1 MKQEIKP
8 ATGRLGVLV
17 VGVGGAVATT
27 MIVGTL
33 ASRKGL
39 AKPIGSITQ
48 LATMRMENNEEK
60 LIKDI
65 VPLTNLEDIVF
76 GGWDIFPD
84 NAYEAAMYAEVLKE
98 KDLNG
103 VKEELEAI
111 KPMPAAFDHNWA
123 KRLNGTHVKKAAT
136 RWEMVEQ
143 LRQDI
148 RDFKAANNCERVVVL
163 WAASTEIKPA
173 TGRLGVL
180 VVGVGGAVAT
190 TMIVGTLASRK
201 GLAKPIGSI
210 TQLAT
215 MRMENNEEK
224 LIKDIVPLTN
234 LEDIVFGGW
243 DIFPDNAY
251 EAAMYA
257 EVLKEKDL
265 NGVKE
270 ELEAIKPMPA
280 AFDHNWAKRL
290 NGTHVKKAATRWE
303 MVEQLRQDIRDFKA
317 ANNCERVVVLWAA
330 STEIYIPLSDEHMS
344 LAALE
349 KAMKE
354 NNTDVISPS
363 MCYAYAA
370 IAEDAPFVM
379 GAPNL
384 CVDTP
389 AMWEF
394 SKQKN
399 VPISGKDFKS
409 GQTLMKTVLAPMF
422 KTRMLGVNGWFST
435 NILGN
440 RDGEVLDDPDNFKTK
455 EVSKLSVIDTIFE
468 PEKYPDL
475 YGDVY
480 HKVRI
485 NYYPPRKDNK
495 EAWDNIDIFGWMGYP
510 MEIKVNFLCR
520 DSILAAPIALDLVLF
535 SDLAM
540 RAGMCGIQTWL
551 SFFCKSPM
559 HDFEH
564 QPEHDLFTQWRMVK
578 QTLRNMIG
586 EKEPDY
592 LA

>member
-1 MKQEIKP
+1 MEKIEVKE
-8 ATGRLGVLV
+8 AKGKLGILV

-27 MIVGTL
+27 MITGTL
-33 ASRKGL
+33 AARKGL
-39 AKPIGSITQ
+39 AKPIGSISQ
-48 LATMRMENNEEK
+48 LATMRLENGEEK
-60 LIKDI
+60 AIKDI
-65 VPLTNLEDIVF
+65 VPLTDLNDIVF

-84 NAYEAAMYAEVLKE
+84 NAYEAALYAEVLKE

-103 VKEELEAI
+103 VKDELEAI

-123 KRLNGTHVKKAAT
+123 KRLNGTHIKQAA
-136 RWEMVEQ
+136 
-143 LRQDI
+143 I
-148 RDFKAANNCERVVVL
+148 A
-163 WAASTEIKPA
+163 
-173 TGRLGVL
+173 
-180 VVGVGGAVAT
+180 
-190 TMIVGTLASRK
+190 
-201 GLAKPIGSI
+201 
-210 TQLAT
+210 
-215 MRMENNEEK
+215 
-224 LIKDIVPLTN
+224 
-234 LEDIVFGGW
+234 
-243 DIFPDNAY
+243 
-251 EAAMYA
+251 
-257 EVLKEKDL
+257 
-265 NGVKE
+265 
-270 ELEAIKPMPA
+270 
-280 AFDHNWAKRL
+280 
-290 NGTHVKKAATRWE
+290 
-303 MVEQLRQDIRDFKA
+303 
-317 ANNCERVVVLWAA
+317 VLWAA

-349 KAMKE
+349 KAMKD
-354 NNTDVISPS
+354 NNTEAVSPS

-370 IAEDAPFVM
+370 IAEGAPFIM

-394 SKQKN
+394 SKKMN

-422 KTRMLGVNGWFST
+422 KTRMLGVSGWFST

-440 RDGEVLDDPDNFKTK
+440 RDGEVLDDPANFKTK
-455 EVSKLSVIDTIFE
+455 EVSKLSVIDNIFE
-468 PEKYPDL
+468 PEKFPDL

-535 SDLAM
+535 SDLAL
-540 RAGMCGIQTWL
+540 RAGMYGIQTWL

-564 QPEHDLFTQWRMVK
+564 QPVHDLFQQWRMVK
-578 QTLRNMIG
+578 QTLRDMIG
-586 EKEPDY
+586 EKAPNY
-592 LA
+592 LD

>member
-60 LIKDI
+60 LIKDV
-65 VPLTNLEDIVF
+65 VPLTDLNDIVF

-103 VKEELEAI
+103 VKDELEAI

-123 KRLNGTHVKKAAT
+123 KRLNGTH
-136 RWEMVEQ
+136 
-143 LRQDI
+143 I
-148 RDFKAANNCERVVVL
+148 
-163 WAASTEIKPA
+163 
-173 TGRLGVL
+173 
-180 VVGVGGAVAT
+180 
-190 TMIVGTLASRK
+190 
-201 GLAKPIGSI
+201 
-210 TQLAT
+210 
-215 MRMENNEEK
+215 
-224 LIKDIVPLTN
+224 
-234 LEDIVFGGW
+234 
-243 DIFPDNAY
+243 
-251 EAAMYA
+251 
-257 EVLKEKDL
+257 
-265 NGVKE
+265 
-270 ELEAIKPMPA
+270 
-280 AFDHNWAKRL
+280 
-290 NGTHVKKAATRWE
+290 KKAATRWE

-349 KAMKE
+349 KAMKD
-354 NNTDVISPS
+354 NNTEVISPS

-520 DSILAAPIALDLVLF
+520 DSILAAVFLLLLPVRLGRCWL
-535 SDLAM
+535 
-540 RAGMCGIQTWL
+540 L
-551 SFFCKSPM
+551 SFGLHSIFCFLSLLYYGRLP
-559 HDFEH
+559 
-564 QPEHDLFTQWRMVK
+564 LW
-578 QTLRNMIG
+578 
-586 EKEPDY
+586 
-592 LA
+592 